1 MLHDLPFPNC
11 CRFIYKL
18 KYAITTCMGRVF
30 RERFVSFITFEVYY
44 ICTCSKFLTCFV
56 GKSSC

>member
-1 MLHDLPFPNC
+1 MLHDPPFPNC

-30 RERFVSFITFEVYY
+30 HERFVSFITFEVYMY
-44 ICTCSKFLTCFV
+44 MF
-56 GKSSC
+56 